1 MALLAWWSAPEA
13 KLITKFNKNYTQS
26 HFVHMLQTLPVSS
39 NSEVLIMFPEEFDI
53 NSCIIEI
60 STTYRRK
67 KLRSLT
73 QVFNYNWFFQILK
86 SYIKQEPTVLT
97 AHLVFLKTFSL
108 VL

>member
-53 NSCIIEI
+53 NSCIIVNFKDL
-60 STTYRRK
+60 STQK
-67 KLRSLT
+67 VEVSNLS
-73 QVFNYNWFFQILK
+73 I
-86 SYIKQEPTVLT
+86 
-97 AHLVFLKTFSL
+97 
-108 VL
+108 

>member
-53 NSCIIEI
+53 NSWIIEVSMI
-60 STTYRRK
+60 YRRK
-67 KLRSLT
+67 KLRFLIYISM
-73 QVFNYNWFFQILK
+73 NK
-86 SYIKQEPTVLT
+86 MPSYKRTG
-97 AHLVFLKTFSL
+97 KTKGQNQ
-108 VL
+108 